1 MGKRPSN
8 PNGADSLRRAGKG
21 SEAGIAALKARAD
34 THTSRLRPV
43 IARLRA
49 EGITTLP
56 KLADA
61 LNAQGILTPS
71 NARWH
76 PSSVRNLLLRLT
88 T

>member
-1 MGKRPSN
+1 MGKRLGS
-8 PNGADSLRRAGKG
+8 PNGADSIRRAGKK
-21 SEAGIAALKARAD
+21 SEAGIVALKARTD

-61 LNAQGILTPS
+61 LNAQGILTPRG
-71 NARWH
+71 ARWH
-76 PSSVRNLLLRLT
+76 PSSVQNLLARLDA
-88 T
+88 